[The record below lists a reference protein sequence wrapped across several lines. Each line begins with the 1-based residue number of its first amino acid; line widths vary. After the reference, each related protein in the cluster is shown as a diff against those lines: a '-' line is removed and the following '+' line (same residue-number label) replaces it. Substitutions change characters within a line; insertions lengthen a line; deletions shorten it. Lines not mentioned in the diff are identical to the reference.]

1 MLFKSLHLLPV
12 YDSAEHDLIH
22 DLIVPLLKNS
32 ISYLRGVGFFTSGW
46 LKLAAQ
52 GLSRLIENGGK
63 AQIVLSPILE
73 KSDWQAFQIG
83 EEAKCN
89 LLLRRVLE
97 KNLDDIAIALEGD
110 TLNALAWMI
119 ADNVLDFK
127 FAVAR
132 DEYSRGDYH
141 DKVGVFIDEEN
152 NIVAIHGS
160 FNDTVK
166 GSLNGEAFSVFKSW
180 DDGHKPFVE
189 QHCNRLVK
197 LWEGSN
203 RQFKVYTIPEAIRQ
217 KFIKLRRTGIRPY
230 VIPHKTAQITSN
242 LGVPN
247 CNTKLYPYQ
256 EDAIKSWISANC
268 RGVFEMATG
277 TGKTLTSLAA
287 AVNCYKKI
295 GRLALVIL
303 VPYLHLLEQW
313 EQNCKEFGFYPIKCS
328 GAHRNW
334 QIEVR
339 SKIQDFNIGALD
351 HICILA
357 VQATASMTKFRKAT
371 NGLKAE
377 FTMIIGDECHSL
389 GAPFIKQAMIP
400 NANMRLG
407 LSATPRRWFDD
418 KGTGVIFSYF
428 GPVCFEYPLEKAIGK
443 YLTPYEYKPELIC
456 LTQYEMELYEELTN
470 KISQLAR
477 IMDNDKKNVEEILK
491 KLLLER
497 SRLIT
502 SAEEKLDRLLI
513 ILQEMQLQA
522 REHNKKLS
530 HILVYCAP
538 GTHQKVLRSIADL
551 GLRCHEFVHYVS
563 LSERQKILE
572 QFASG
577 QIQVIVAIK
586 CLDEGVDVP
595 STRIAFFLA
604 STSNPKEFVQ
614 RRGRILRLAKDKRKA
629 ILYDFIVVPK
639 PEYVKSRRDV
649 DASLLRREMP
659 RFAEFSSASVNE
671 FHARSKLWKLL
682 DHYELLN
689 LFDKKPWDMYKKI
702 SEEKNSTDFIKMEE
716 VM

>member
-1 MLFKSLHLLPV
+1 MLKSLNLLPV
-12 YDSAEHDLIH
+12 YDSAEHDLVH
-22 DLIVPLLKNS
+22 DLIVPLLQHS
-32 ISYLRGVGFFTSGW
+32 TSYSRGVGFFTSGW

-52 GLSRLIENGGK
+52 GLSRLIANGGK
-63 AQIVLSPILE
+63 ARIVLSPILE
-73 KSDWQAFQIG
+73 KSDWHAFQIG
-83 EEAKCN
+83 EEAKWN

-97 KNLDDIAIALEGD
+97 KNLDDIATALERD

-119 ADNVLDFK
+119 ADNILEFR

-132 DEYSRGDYH
+132 DAYSRGDYH
-141 DKVGVFIDEEN
+141 DKVGVFRDNEE

-180 DDGHKPFVE
+180 DDGHRPFVE

-197 LWEGSN
+197 LWEGGN
-203 RQFKVYTIPEAIRQ
+203 RQFRVYTIPEAIRQ
-217 KFIKLRRTGIRPY
+217 KFIKLRTTDARPY
-230 VIPHKTAQITSN
+230 SISPSKAQIISN
-242 LGVPN
+242 SGEPN
-247 CNTKLYPYQ
+247 CNIKLYPYQ
-256 EDAIKSWISANC
+256 EDAIHSWISANY
-268 RGVFEMATG
+268 RGIFEMATG

-287 AVNCYKKI
+287 AVDCHKTI

-357 VQATASMTKFRKAT
+357 VQATASMAKFRKAT

-377 FTMIIGDECHSL
+377 STMIIGDECHGL
-389 GAPFIKQAMIP
+389 GAPFVKRAMIP

-418 KGTGVIFSYF
+418 KGTGVILSYF
-428 GPVCFEYPLEKAIGK
+428 GSVCFEYPLEKAIGK
-443 YLTPYEYKPELIC
+443 YLTPYEYKPELIY
-456 LTQYEMELYEELTN
+456 LTQYEMDLYEELTS
-470 KISQLAR
+470 KITRLVKM
-477 IMDNDKKNVEEILK
+477 MDNDKKDVEKILK

-497 SRLIT
+497 SRLIA
-502 SAEEKLDRLLI
+502 SAEEKLDRFLI
-513 ILQEMQLQA
+513 ILQEMQRQA
-522 REHNKKLS
+522 REHNKELS

-572 QFASG
+572 QFALG

-614 RRGRILRLAKDKRKA
+614 RRGRILRLAKGKR
-629 ILYDFIVVPK
+629 
-639 PEYVKSRRDV
+639 
-649 DASLLRREMP
+649 
-659 RFAEFSSASVNE
+659 
-671 FHARSKLWKLL
+671 
-682 DHYELLN
+682 
-689 LFDKKPWDMYKKI
+689 
-702 SEEKNSTDFIKMEE
+702 
-716 VM
+716 